1 MTVFGQFLTTQSS
14 FILPLSQHR
23 EAEPP
28 SDVHSV
34 EVTNPLISWD
44 QSLAKG
50 P

>member
-1 MTVFGQFLTTQSS
+1 VTVFGQLLTTQSS

-23 EAEPP
+23 AEPP